1 MTSHQYRH
9 IMMSAVLAAFA
20 CIFYIAPVI
29 SDDSTGQMT
38 EQTEFR
44 LMVFGDSLVAGY
56 GLDQNDSFPAQLEA
70 RLQAT
75 GASVQVLNAGV
86 SGDTTAGGLA
96 RLDWALADRPDAVM
110 VVLGGNDMLRGLEP
124 SASRDNLDQILNR
137 LTKLDIPVL
146 LCGMLAPANLGADY
160 QAEFDSLY
168 PHLAQKYSQSHDVL
182 FYPFFLE
189 GVALDPAL
197 NQPDGLHPNKQGVA
211 HIISSMTPLVRQL
224 LNKAG

>member
-1 MTSHQYRH
+1 
-9 IMMSAVLAAFA
+9 MMSAVLAALA
-20 CIFYIAPVI
+20 CIFYISPVI
-29 SDDSTGQMT
+29 SDDSTGQMA

-56 GLDQNDSFPAQLEA
+56 GLDQSDSFPAQLEA

-189 GVALDPAL
+189 GVALNPAL

-211 HIISSMTPLVRQL
+211 HIISSMTPIVRQL
-224 LNKAG
+224 LSNAG